1 MSSDS
6 ANVYETS
13 TETLFLGRQDSMQR
27 TSLPPIIDLSKKFAV
42 TTKNQ
47 RPMRVLE
54 VACGTG
60 RFMTFVR
67 DNLPLDTE
75 YTALDLSPFYLE
87 KASDNDEYWRKTRL
101 QEEDEEKRR
110 RRTKNWQNMNNNNN
124 SSSNNANNII
134 HPANLVQAPAEDLPF
149 PDNSFDAVVCVYLFH
164 ELPRNIRAKA
174 AAEMARVVSPGGRV
188 VLTDSIQKGDRP
200 ALDDGLSKFKNM
212 NEPYYID
219 YINDDLGSHFETE
232 GLTPMTKIV
241 RSTTKSLSFS
251 KPGSELDIF

>member
-27 TSLPPIIDLSKKFAV
+27 TSLPPIVELSKKF
-42 TTKNQ
+42 KKEHG

-87 KASDNDEYWRKTRL
+87 KASDNDEYWRSMRL
-101 QEEDEEKRR
+101 REENNIKYTSQTK
-110 RRTKNWQNMNNNNN
+110 TKNP
-124 SSSNNANNII
+124 II
-134 HPANLVQAPAEDLPF
+134 SPANLVQAQAEGLPF
-149 PDNSFDAVVCVYLFH
+149 EDNSFDAVLCVYLFH
-164 ELPRNIRAKA
+164 ELPRDIRAKA
-174 AAEMARVVSPGGRV
+174 AAEMTRVVSPGGTV

-200 ALDDGLSKFKNM
+200 ALDSRLANFQNM
-212 NEPYYID
+212 NEPFYID
-219 YINDDLGSHFETE
+219 YANDDLGSHFETE

-251 KPGSELDIF
+251 KPVQLDF

>member
-1 MSSDS
+1 MYPDYYQTAFHYQRDGWMSSDS
-6 ANVYETS
+6 ANAYETS

-27 TSLPPIIDLSKKFAV
+27 TSLPPLMELSKRAFQAK
-42 TTKNQ
+42 KDC

-87 KASDNDEYWRKTRL
+87 KASDNDNYWVSTR
-101 QEEDEEKRR
+101 QSEEAQQQRGGGSTTIR
-110 RRTKNWQNMNNNNN
+110 
-124 SSSNNANNII
+124 
-134 HPANLVQAPAEDLPF
+134 PATLVQAPAENLPF
-149 PDNSFDAVVCVYLFH
+149 TDGSFDAVVCVYLFH
-164 ELPRNIRAKA
+164 ELPRDVRSKA
-174 AAEMARVVSPGGRV
+174 ASEMARAVAPGGTV

-200 ALDDGLSKFKNM
+200 PLDPFLGNFKNM
-212 NEPYYID
+212 NEPYYLD
-219 YINDDLGSHFETE
+219 YIQDDLGLHFENE
-232 GLTPMTKIV
+232 GLVPGTKII

-251 KPGSELDIF
+251 KPGELVV